1 MITVN
6 VEKSNR
12 CNGNYSA
19 YLSFPYDAE
28 IVSAIKGLSD
38 RAWDN
43 ENKIWEVPYGSLL
56 DILVQF
62 PNHEVQ
68 LQGDIYGAEHDLLD
82 DLNVPYDF
90 DFKTTPYSY
99 QKDGF
104 NYGMNH
110 NNWLLADEQGLGK
123 TKQIIDIACAK
134 KQYNGYNHCLII
146 CGVNGLKWNW
156 AEEVKKHS
164 NEGSYI
170 LGQKTRKNGRV
181 YIGSNEDKLECLKNI
196 DDLPYFLITNVETLR
211 YGIKTGNK
219 IIKAGKKVDEVIYPI
234 TDELTRLCQMGKIN
248 MVAIDEI
255 HRCKNTKAQQGEQ
268 MLRVVADTNI
278 AMTGTPLMNKPL
290 DIYAILKWLGYE
302 KHSLWSF
309 CQHYCQYGGWGGHEV
324 VGYKNLEELNGHL
337 NAVMLRRLKNEV
349 FDLPEKVYIDE
360 YVEMGT
366 AQTRVY
372 NNTYNGVMTNIEEA
386 YAATNPLTMLIR
398 LRQATGFTGI
408 VSDSVNESA
417 KLDRLEELAE
427 EIVENGEKFV
437 VFSNWTQM
445 TDEIEKR
452 LEKYEPVVV
461 TGDTK
466 DEDRTVA
473 MNLFQNN
480 PKCKCII
487 GTIGALGT
495 GFTLT
500 AGNNVIFVDHP
511 WNRALYDQA
520 VDRCHRIGTTKTVT
534 VYNLITKDTI
544 DERVWE
550 IVKEKGELSDAIVD
564 GKITRNKKEL
574 VDYLLS

>member
-19 YLSFPYDAE
+19 YLSFAYDPQ
-28 IVSAIKGLSD
+28 IVNAIRELSD
-38 RAWDN
+38 RSWDN
-43 ENKIWEVPYGSLL
+43 TNKVWEIPYGKLV

-62 PNHEVQ
+62 PNQEIQV
-68 LQGDIYGAEHDLLD
+68 QGDIYGAEHDLLD
-82 DLNVPYDF
+82 DLNVTYDY
-90 DFKTTPYSY
+90 DFKTNPYSY
-99 QKDGF
+99 QVDGF

-156 AEEVKKHS
+156 AAEVKKHS
-164 NEGSYI
+164 NEGVYI
-170 LGQKTRKNGRV
+170 LGQKERKNGRV
-181 YIGSNEDKLECLKNI
+181 YIGSNEDKLEGLKNI
-196 DDLPYFLITNVETLR
+196 DNLPYFLITNVETLR
-211 YGIKTGNK
+211 YGMKTGNK
-219 IIKAGKKVDEVIYPI
+219 VRKGNKVVDEVVYPI
-234 TDELTRLCQMGKIN
+234 TDELTRLCQSGKIN

-255 HRCKNTKAQQGEQ
+255 HRCKNSRSQQGEQ
-268 MLRVVADTNI
+268 MLRVVAETNI
-278 AMTGTPLMNKPL
+278 AMTGTPLMNKPF
-290 DIYAILKWLGYE
+290 DIFVILKWLGYE
-302 KHSLWSF
+302 KHSLYSF
-309 CQHYCQYGGWGGHEV
+309 SQHYCEYGGYEGREI
-324 VGYKNLEELNGHL
+324 VGYKNLDELNAHL
-337 NAVMLRRLKNEV
+337 NSVMLRRLKSEV

-360 YVEMGT
+360 YVDMGA
-366 AQTRVY
+366 AQTKVY
-372 NNTYNGVMTNIEEA
+372 NQALNGVLTDLENI
-386 YAATNPLTMLIR
+386 YAAANPLTTLIR
-398 LRQATGFTGI
+398 LRQATGYTGI
-408 VSDSVNESA
+408 VSTVKESA
-417 KLDRLEELAE
+417 KLDRLEEIAE
-427 EIVENGEKFV
+427 DIVENGEKFV
-437 VFSNWTQM
+437 VFSNWTAM
-445 TDEIEKR
+445 TDVLEER
-452 LEKYEPVVV
+452 LAKYDPVVV

-473 MNLFQNN
+473 MNIFQNN

-534 VYNLITKDTI
+534 VYNLLTKNTI

-550 IVKEKGELSDAIVD
+550 LVKEKGELSDAIVD
-564 GKITRNKKEL
+564 GKITKNKKEL